1 MGIATDEED
10 IQNGPDNLISTL
22 VTPNQDIPTPV
33 ERTKQLLED
42 LQPESEILSEK
53 DKDKWRAF
61 LTEYNHLFTLN
72 KSELGST
79 NVITHSIDTGDH
91 PPIRQ
96 TVRHTHQ
103 QVDNLVQE
111 MLNQGITRPSQSPWA
126 STILVKKNDGTT
138 RFCVDYRKLNS
149 LTRKDVLPLT
159 RIDNTLDFL
168 SQSVYSPLQSGFRVL
183 ASENG

>member
-22 VTPNQDIPTPV
+22 VTPNQDIPTPF
-33 ERTKQLLED
+33 ERTQQLLED

-79 NVITHSIDTGDH
+79 NIITHSIDTGDH

-96 TVRHTHQ
+96 TVRHIPTSKWTTWFKRCLTKALPGHLKAHG
-103 QVDNLVQE
+103 LV
-111 MLNQGITRPSQSPWA
+111 PYW
-126 STILVKKNDGTT
+126 
-138 RFCVDYRKLNS
+138 
-149 LTRKDVLPLT
+149 
-159 RIDNTLDFL
+159 
-168 SQSVYSPLQSGFRVL
+168 
-183 ASENG
+183 